1 MITTNPSGEF
11 AMTSVHLRTIL
22 ADTGKAGVYH
32 MPNMDKKPI
41 LDAAKANEYAAFRVD
56 LARAGNKEQL
66 LAEIGKALGFPTW
79 FGHNFD
85 ALADCLSDMGWQ
97 PADGYLVLLEH
108 CDGIHGKA
116 ETDFVTVLQVFEQA
130 ANEWREAGIA
140 FWCLVEM
147 QSDGIAWLPT
157 EP

>member
-1 MITTNPSGEF
+1 MSDL
-11 AMTSVHLRTIL
+11 HLQHVL
-22 ADTGKAGVYH
+22 ADVAKAGVYH
-32 MPNMDKKPI
+32 LPQADKQDI
-41 LDAAKANEYAAFRVD
+41 VAAAKAKGFATFRVN
-56 LARAGNKEQL
+56 LAKADDKAQM
-66 LAEIGKALGFPTW
+66 LADIGKTLTFPDW

-85 ALADCLSDMGWQ
+85 ALADCLADMAWQ

-116 ETDFVTVLQVFEQA
+116 ESDFVTTLQVFEQA
-130 ANEWREAGIA
+130 ANEWREAGIP

-147 QSDGIAWLPT
+147 QADGIAWLPT

>member
-1 MITTNPSGEF
+1 MSNDVQLQS
-11 AMTSVHLRTIL
+11 IL
-22 ADTGKAGVYH
+22 TDAGKAGVYH
-32 MPNMDKKPI
+32 LPQTDKKQ
-41 LDAAKANEYAAFRVD
+41 LMAAAKAGELAAFRVN
-56 LARAGNKEQL
+56 LAKADDKEQM
-66 LAEIGKALGFPTW
+66 LAAIAKTLKFPDW

-85 ALADCLSDMGWQ
+85 ALADCLADMSWK
-97 PADGYLVLLEH
+97 PAEGYLVLLEH

-116 ETDFVTVLQVFEQA
+116 EEDFVSTLQIFEQA
-130 ANEWREAGIA
+130 ASDWREEGVP